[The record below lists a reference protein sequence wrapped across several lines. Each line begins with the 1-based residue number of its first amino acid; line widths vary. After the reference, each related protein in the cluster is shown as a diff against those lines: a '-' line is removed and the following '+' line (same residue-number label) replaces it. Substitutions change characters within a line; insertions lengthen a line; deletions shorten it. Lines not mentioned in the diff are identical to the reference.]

1 MPRRSNKSKPTPDQI
16 SYLALDQLTPYA
28 RNPRRNESAVAK
40 VKASIAEFGF
50 KQPIVVDAK
59 HVIIAG
65 HTRFLAAQ
73 SLGLATVPVIV
84 ARDLTPTQVK
94 AYRLADNRVA
104 QESQWDDELL
114 ALELEE
120 LQAAGFDVPVIGFND
135 LELDRLLAEE
145 DLEPIEAG
153 EGESTTGAVRQYLSF
168 GDERIPLADDELA
181 ILTTRLKAYI
191 DERGA
196 AIGFAR
202 ALCAASRNA

>member
-1 MPRRSNKSKPTPDQI
+1 MAPRPKKATLPSDQI
-16 SYLALDQLTPYA
+16 VHLALDQLTPYA
-28 RNPRRNESAVAK
+28 RNPRRNEAAVTK

-59 HVIIAG
+59 HVIVAG

-73 SLGLATVPVIV
+73 ALGLATVPVIV

-120 LQAAGFDVPVIGFND
+120 LQAEGFDVPLIGFD
-135 LELDRLLAEE
+135 DSELERLLADE

-153 EGESTTGAVRQYLSF
+153 EGESSTGTSRQYLAF
-168 GDERIPLADDELA
+168 GDERIPLADDELTLLSA
-181 ILTTRLKAYI
+181 RLKAYI

-202 ALCAASRNA
+202 ALCAASKDA